1 MHCTEILK
9 LTFEDEEKE
18 ERYNH
23 HSCERSMSPVMLYVL
38 SGEASCSANVTAT
51 YWKRGRA
58 NVITNCVLTTSIL
71 RE

>member
-1 MHCTEILK
+1 MHCTEIVK

-51 YWKRGRA
+51 YWKGGEGKCNHQLCA
-58 NVITNCVLTTSIL
+58 YHIHP
-71 RE
+71 